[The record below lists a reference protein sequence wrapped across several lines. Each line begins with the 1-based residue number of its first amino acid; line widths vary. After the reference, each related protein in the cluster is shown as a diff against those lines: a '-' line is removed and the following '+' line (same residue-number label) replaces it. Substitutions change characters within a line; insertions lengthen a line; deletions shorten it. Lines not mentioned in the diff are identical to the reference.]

1 MENSHQDSVRV
12 VSVVLNARQSWFSAN
27 RLVLKKAW
35 VLFDDFFQT
44 FFLVFLSYQ
53 VGVFEV
59 QNRNLKQPTKKK
71 NSTK

>member
-35 VLFDDFFQT
+35 VLFGDFFQT

-71 NSTK
+71 KLN

>member
-53 VGVFEV
+53 VSVFEV